1 MRSRRK
7 ERRKGIS
14 ETDIREIIESW
25 LELVRSPGRNDAGM
39 YTRRSSAPW
48 KHQSLPFS
56 GCFQRC
62 FPANRLRS
70 NIKISG
76 RKHALAYKRDFPLS
90 RAPLEGG
97 EKRSRKT
104 KGGTFFSP
112 PRRNK
117 FANEK
122 ERRISISPPRRS
134 LLDTTGWKYSNYICL
149 DLFFF
154 FFPRKNFNAFEIYFW
169 KFVVYNGYTW
179 HAIDHWKINTRCV
192 CIISIYTYFET

>member
-1 MRSRRK
+1 MESTFKTLLHSKRRMRSRRK

-90 RAPLEGG
+90 RAPLE
-97 EKRSRKT
+97 EK
-104 KGGTFFSP
+104 KGV
-112 PRRNK
+112 
-117 FANEK
+117 
-122 ERRISISPPRRS
+122 ERRRVERSFRLQGETNLQTRKKEGSRS
-134 LLDTTGWKYSNYICL
+134 LLPVARYSIQPVENIRIIFVWIC
-149 DLFFF
+149 FFF
-154 FFPRKNFNAFEIYFW
+154 FSQGKISTRLK
-169 KFVVYNGYTW
+169 YTFGNLLFITDI
-179 HAIDHWKINTRCV
+179 HDTLL
-192 CIISIYTYFET
+192 IIEK